1 MVLAISKHIFFVI
14 GEGGGQSPEG
24 MVIFNSRS
32 SGWVVIRGVM
42 VFRGGDIRKDTVGKF
57 LLRIWKKNVSSML
70 SR

>member
-14 GEGGGQSPEG
+14 RGGMGERWSLGG

-42 VFRGGDIRKDTVGKF
+42 VFRGGDIRKDTVGNF
-57 LLRIWKKNVSSML
+57 LLRIWKKNVSPI
-70 SR
+70 